1 MVDWAHLAVI
11 WLFLLLMA
19 SLVVWVK
26 IYRGLDRNNL
36 PASPGYRTHQW
47 LIALIMLLILLLV
60 VFIVFSSDPGNTDEE
75 LFWY

>member
-11 WLFLLLMA
+11 WLFLLLIA

-26 IYRGLDRNNL
+26 IYRGLDRDN
-36 PASPGYRTHQW
+36 PSSSPGYRAHQW
-47 LIALIMLLILLLV
+47 LLALIMALVFLLV
-60 VFIVFSSDPGNTDEE
+60 VFIVFSSDPGSTDEE

>member
-19 SLVVWVK
+19 SLIVWVK
-26 IYRGLDRNNL
+26 IYRGLDRDD
-36 PASPGYRTHQW
+36 PSSSPGYRVHQW
-47 LIALIMLLILLLV
+47 LVALIMALVLLLV
-60 VFIVFSSDPGNTDEE
+60 VFIVFSSDPGSTDEE